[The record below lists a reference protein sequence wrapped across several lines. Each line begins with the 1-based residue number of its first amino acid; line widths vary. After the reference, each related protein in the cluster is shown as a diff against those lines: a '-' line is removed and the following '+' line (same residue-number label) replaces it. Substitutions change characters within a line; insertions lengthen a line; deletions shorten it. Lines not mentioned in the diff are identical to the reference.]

1 MRNGTIRFV
10 IALGEDLTTP
20 EAGFTKEDLEGLDYL
35 LTIHHSE
42 NETTRMSDVVLPGV
56 TIGAA
61 YLMKCTDSFLM
72 MVLLAGFV
80 FVISGLRELK
90 NPENAFLKKRN

>member
-1 MRNGTIRFV
+1 MGKCSEKAVNNFKSGYNCAQSVFAAFGDITGIDEKTALE
-10 IALGEDLTTP
+10 IAG
-20 EAGFTKEDLEGLDYL
+20 GFGGGVK
-35 LTIHHSE
+35 
-42 NETTRMSDVVLPGV
+42 VLPGV

-80 FVISGLRELK
+80 FAISGLRELK
-90 NPENAFLKKRN
+90 NPENAFWKKRN